1 MKPNPSFPDSD
12 DPPEFTL
19 ENMKKARLRVGLKDV
34 SLEEWQASVR
44 KRLNESVN
52 LNITLEPDIAAWF
65 KRRAEITE
73 FNGLINSILREAIH
87 SKELEEAL
95 RKLTHGELQHV
106 LLTSFDGN
114 TKG

>member
-12 DPPEFTL
+12 DPPECTL

-73 FNGLINSILREAIH
+73 FNGLINSI
-87 SKELEEAL
+87 
-95 RKLTHGELQHV
+95 
-106 LLTSFDGN
+106 
-114 TKG
+114 

>member
-19 ENMKKARLRVGLKDV
+19 EDMKKARLRIGLKDV

-52 LNITLEPDIAAWF
+52 LKL
-65 KRRAEITE
+65 
-73 FNGLINSILREAIH
+73 NGKLLKISKLNSG
-87 SKELEEAL
+87 SAL
-95 RKLTHGELQHV
+95 L
-106 LLTSFDGN
+106 
-114 TKG
+114 

>member
-12 DPPEFTL
+12 DSPEFTL
-19 ENMKKARLRVGLKDV
+19 EDMKKARLRVGLKDV

-65 KRRAEITE
+65 KRRAEVIE

-95 RKLTHGELQHV
+95 RKLTHEELQQI
-106 LLTSFDGN
+106 
-114 TKG
+114 

>member
-19 ENMKKARLRVGLKDV
+19 EDMKKARLRVGLKDV

-52 LNITLEPDIAAWF
+52 LKL
-65 KRRAEITE
+65 
-73 FNGLINSILREAIH
+73 NGKLLKMSKLNSG
-87 SKELEEAL
+87 SAL
-95 RKLTHGELQHV
+95 L
-106 LLTSFDGN
+106 
-114 TKG
+114 

>member
-44 KRLNESVN
+44 KRLSESVN

-65 KRRAEITE
+65 LNTD
-73 FNGLINSILREAIH
+73 
-87 SKELEEAL
+87 SK
-95 RKLTHGELQHV
+95 KK
-106 LLTSFDGN
+106 S
-114 TKG
+114 

>member
-12 DPPEFTL
+12 DPPEFTS
-19 ENMKKARLRVGLKDV
+19 EDMKKARLRIGLKDV

-65 KRRAEITE
+65 KRRTEITE

-87 SKELEEAL
+87 SKELEEVL
-95 RKLTHGELQHV
+95 RKLTHEELQQI
-106 LLTSFDGN
+106 
-114 TKG
+114 

>member
-1 MKPNPSFPDSD
+1 
-12 DPPEFTL
+12 
-19 ENMKKARLRVGLKDV
+19 MKKARLRVGLKDV